1 MRELIR
7 LAREMRKNT
16 EMAKSDRWRRL
27 LVVAPAVVVGLL
39 LMRGTGLLQ
48 VWELSALDLCFRL
61 RPVERADPRIVIVG
75 ITEEDLQEVGQW
87 PIPDAVLADLLAKV
101 KVQQPRAIGLDIYRD
116 LPVDPGRQ
124 QLREVF
130 LSTPNLIGIQK
141 VVGDIHK
148 GSIAPPPDLEKLG
161 QVSANDFPW
170 DADGKIRRAFLYL
183 DDAEQNI
190 VFSLGFRLA
199 QIYLKEEG
207 ISPRMKDDQIHIEL
221 GKATFA
227 PFARH
232 DGGYAGAED
241 SGYQI
246 MINYRGPM
254 GSFPVVSLTDVRSG
268 KVPPG
273 FMRDRIV
280 IIGSVAKSLKDFLLV
295 PYSMELVGIP
305 EPMTGVE
312 VHAHVTSQIISAAL
326 EGRPLL
332 KTWPDLLE
340 WLWICIWAFVGGMM
354 SFPRQQNDD
363 LPTISLPQTAVLT
376 AIAAGFLCFCAYIAF
391 LLTWW
396 IPSVPPL
403 LALTTASIITT
414 GYTLWENLKLSHKEL
429 ENYARTLEFKVEER
443 TRKLKHKNEQLIKA
457 LQKLKT
463 AQKQIIAQEKLA
475 SLGSLAA
482 GIAHE
487 IRNPLNF
494 VNNFAGISI
503 ELSEEIMAEIA
514 VQGDKLDPDTLDYI
528 NEILVDLK
536 DSVADIKNHG
546 LRIETIV
553 QGMLALTQNE
563 RGEAAPVNLNALLEE
578 AIQLAYQ
585 GQRAKDGTFN
595 ITIETVWDSGVGDC
609 YLVSQDISRAFV
621 NIINNACD
629 ALRAKRKSAPE
640 QFTPILAVQ
649 TGRLSSEQDEGG
661 GGRDGKDTVVI
672 RIRDNG
678 EGIPPDILDKIYN
691 PFFTTRPPG
700 EGTGLGLSIAY
711 DIIVGQHRGE
721 IKVDTAVGTHAEFT
735 IILPSRMD
743 AR

>member
-1 MRELIR
+1 
-7 LAREMRKNT
+7 MRKNT
-16 EMAKSDRWRRL
+16 ALVKSDRWRRL
-27 LVVAPAVVVGLL
+27 LVVAPAVAAGLL

-75 ITEEDLQEVGQW
+75 IGEEDLQEVEQW
-87 PIPDAVLADLLAKV
+87 PIPDAVLAELLVKV
-101 KVQQPRAIGLDIYRD
+101 KMQQPRAIGLDIYRN
-116 LPVDPGRQ
+116 LPVDPGSDK
-124 QLREVF
+124 LKEVF

-141 VVGDIHK
+141 VVGDPHN

-183 DDAEQNI
+183 DDSERNI

-199 QIYLKEEG
+199 QIYLEEEG
-207 ISPRMKDDQIHIEL
+207 ISPRMKDDIHIEL
-221 GKATFA
+221 GKATFR
-227 PFARH
+227 PFTRH

-241 SGYQI
+241 EGYQM

-268 KVPPG
+268 NVPPG

-295 PYSMELVGIP
+295 PYSISLVGIP

-332 KTWPDLLE
+332 KTWPDALE
-340 WLWICIWAFVGGMM
+340 WVWICIWAFVGGVM
-354 SFPRQQNDD
+354 SFRRQQNDD
-363 LPTISLPQTAVLT
+363 LPTISLPQTAVRT
-376 AIAAGFLCFCAYIAF
+376 AIAACFLSFCAYTAF

-396 IPSVPPL
+396 IPFVPPI
-403 LALTTASIITT
+403 LALTSASIITT

-443 TRKLKHKNEQLIKA
+443 TRKLKQKNEQLIKA

-503 ELSEEIMAEIA
+503 ELSEEIMAEMA

-553 QGMLALTQNE
+553 QGMLALTQNQQ
-563 RGEAAPVNLNALLEE
+563 GEASAANLNALLEE
-578 AIQLAYQ
+578 ALQLAYQ

-595 ITIETVWDSGVGDC
+595 ITIKTTWDTSIGDC
-609 YLVSQDISRAFV
+609 YLVPQDISRAFV
-621 NIINNACD
+621 NMINNACD
-629 ALRAKRKSAPE
+629 ALRAKRKSASE

-649 TGRLSSEQDEGG
+649 TRRLHPEEEYGTTRG
-661 GGRDGKDTVVI
+661 VDGNGAVEI

-678 EGIPPDILDKIYN
+678 EGIALDILDKIYN

-721 IKVDTAVGTHAEFT
+721 IKVDTGVGTHTEFT
-735 IILPSRMD
+735 IILPLRMD
-743 AR
+743 A